1 MATGC
6 REPINEAEFNKR
18 YSDLFWTKMD
28 FIARLREIRA
38 DVDDP
43 KLRKNLQKIEK
54 IYKLVDKSSALE
66 YINQYLKQYY

>member
-1 MATGC
+1 M
-6 REPINEAEFNKR
+6 
-18 YSDLFWTKMD
+18 Y
-28 FIARLREIRA
+28 FIARLREIHA

-66 YINQYLKQYY
+66 YINQYLKQFY